1 MAEFVWE
8 NVKFVPFF
16 PCPPPPFLI
25 FFFFSTIQASAQV
38 TRTVLMILSSEWKFC

>member
-25 FFFFSTIQASAQV
+25 FFFFYDP
-38 TRTVLMILSSEWKFC
+38 SERSGNKNCSNDSVF